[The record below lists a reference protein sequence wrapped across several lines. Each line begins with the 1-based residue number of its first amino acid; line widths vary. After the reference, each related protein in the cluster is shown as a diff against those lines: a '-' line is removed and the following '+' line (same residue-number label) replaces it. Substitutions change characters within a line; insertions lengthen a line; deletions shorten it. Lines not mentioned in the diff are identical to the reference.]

1 MSDCSPVYAPVCPVS
16 GPGRV
21 PAPRRFRGL
30 VWPAF
35 GPRSKRRA
43 RTEKRQ
49 AESPDALLR
58 RGSHFCPQCGQFQ
71 AFPSGVVNPRK
82 PRRVT
87 LSSGDEDAPSAN
99 LIRKKV
105 PKMRSSKETEGFP
118 YGSNRICYIEL
129 FATGE
134 IKQLATYHDKIEGY
148 VHAQSGISKLFA
160 VWPGQW
166 RSDLFIIDDL
176 EAFRIG
182 QRLIRV

>member
-1 MSDCSPVYAPVCPVS
+1 MIAPALPLLPAVRAVS
-16 GPGRV
+16 G
-21 PAPRRFRGL
+21 
-30 VWPAF
+30 
-35 GPRSKRRA
+35 
-43 RTEKRQ
+43 
-49 AESPDALLR
+49 
-58 RGSHFCPQCGQFQ
+58 
-71 AFPSGVVNPRK
+71 FPTGVVKAKKSRLGVVNPRK

-129 FATGE
+129 FASGE

>member
-1 MSDCSPVYAPVCPVS
+1 M
-16 GPGRV
+16 
-21 PAPRRFRGL
+21 RR
-30 VWPAF
+30 
-35 GPRSKRRA
+35 
-43 RTEKRQ
+43 
-49 AESPDALLR
+49 
-58 RGSHFCPQCGQFQ
+58 
-71 AFPSGVVNPRK
+71 
-82 PRRVT
+82 
-87 LSSGDEDAPSAN
+87 
-99 LIRKKV
+99 
-105 PKMRSSKETEGFP
+105 SKETEGFP